1 MFLKKILFPKIP
13 FLIFWLFFSLNIFS
27 NNDLEVKAEY
37 DGLISEIFQILN
49 EDHFKKNTQV
59 TEEKVL
65 TNFLLN
71 LDKEKV
77 IFTKKESNSFLSKF
91 KNIFNLKQ
99 VFDIYLSYSNRSLE
113 LINSQKLIVE
123 SLKNT
128 SDLNSIYFIDKN
140 RENKDSFNSL
150 EEIKNYHSLLI
161 KNEFISV
168 LLSNDDFV
176 STKRKILKRLD
187 NRIKSLN
194 RIKSD
199 DIFSLYT
206 NSITSLYDPHTN
218 YLSPKS
224 QEDFEINMSLSLE
237 GIGAILSIEDGI
249 TKIVRLIPGGPADKS
264 GLLKVNDKIVGVAS
278 LPEKDLEDVRDWRI
292 DEVVRL
298 IRGPKNTRVR
308 LEIIPNSSPDD
319 ILGKVIEITRG
330 LVKLEDQAAKKKQI
344 EIFKTNKSY
353 NIGVID
359 LPAFYMDFD
368 AFSKNQFNYKSS
380 SKDVRNL
387 LRELK
392 EEQVDGV
399 ILDLRGNSGGSL
411 YEAYSLAKLFIGK
424 GSVVQVMESNGSIQ
438 PLGHTRGLQNYA
450 GPVLILVDKLSA
462 SASEILAGAF
472 QDYKRGLVVGT
483 STFGKGTVQ
492 RLENLS
498 YGQLKF
504 TEQKFYRVSGKSTQN
519 LGVVPDINLPFVF
532 DSEEIGEMTL
542 ENSLPYD
549 DISSLEYAPFDSTSN
564 IDMIQSFSRKRVLD
578 SNLNEYI
585 KGQKNYAKK
594 EIEKELIPVNYL
606 VRKSKKRSQEEKR
619 LFIENKFRTSLGLKP
634 YLNFQEFLDADPEEI
649 NEFSEKMVLE
659 EAARILIDQINFS
672 KPKRLSRVESR

>member
-1 MFLKKILFPKIP
+1 MYLKKILFFNIP
-13 FLIFWLFFSLNIFS
+13 FLFFWLFFSLNIFS

-59 TEEKVL
+59 TEKKVL

-77 IFTKKESNSFLSKF
+77 IFTEKESNSFLSKF
-91 KNIFNLKQ
+91 KNLFNLKQ

-128 SDLNSIYFIDKN
+128 ADLNSIYFIDKN

-319 ILGKVIEITRG
+319 VLGKVI
-330 LVKLEDQAAKKKQI
+330 
-344 EIFKTNKSY
+344 
-353 NIGVID
+353 
-359 LPAFYMDFD
+359 
-368 AFSKNQFNYKSS
+368 
-380 SKDVRNL
+380 
-387 LRELK
+387 
-392 EEQVDGV
+392 
-399 ILDLRGNSGGSL
+399 
-411 YEAYSLAKLFIGK
+411 
-424 GSVVQVMESNGSIQ
+424 
-438 PLGHTRGLQNYA
+438 
-450 GPVLILVDKLSA
+450 
-462 SASEILAGAF
+462 
-472 QDYKRGLVVGT
+472 
-483 STFGKGTVQ
+483 
-492 RLENLS
+492 
-498 YGQLKF
+498 
-504 TEQKFYRVSGKSTQN
+504 
-519 LGVVPDINLPFVF
+519 
-532 DSEEIGEMTL
+532 
-542 ENSLPYD
+542 
-549 DISSLEYAPFDSTSN
+549 
-564 IDMIQSFSRKRVLD
+564 
-578 SNLNEYI
+578 
-585 KGQKNYAKK
+585 
-594 EIEKELIPVNYL
+594 
-606 VRKSKKRSQEEKR
+606 
-619 LFIENKFRTSLGLKP
+619 
-634 YLNFQEFLDADPEEI
+634 
-649 NEFSEKMVLE
+649 
-659 EAARILIDQINFS
+659 
-672 KPKRLSRVESR
+672 